1 MRYIIIDRDTG
12 EVVGNLAGYTTL
24 RAAREGRL
32 SYPQAKKAFDFVRNV
47 LKCPPGDI
55 FRNNLYQYAEDH
67 FEIVEINKIFLQSSD
82 GRIYTKKV

>member
-12 EVVGNLAGYTTL
+12 ELVGNLAGYTTL

-55 FRNNLYQYAEDH
+55 FRDSLYQYAEDH
-67 FEIVEINKIFLQSSD
+67 FEIVEVDVIHIESTSGKIYS
-82 GRIYTKKV
+82 KKV